1 MSIKQLHQL
10 LPGESAQIISFHK
23 DLTLQ
28 SRLVEMGILP
38 GVEIRLLKKGP
49 FNGPIEIKVRCY
61 EVAIRYNDAMQ
72 INVSLILI

>member
-10 LPGESAQIISFHK
+10 LPGESAQIMSFHK

-61 EVAIRYNDAMQ
+61 ELALRYKDAMQ
-72 INVSLILI
+72 INVS

>member
-10 LPGESAQIISFHK
+10 LPGESAQIISFHE

-38 GVEIRLLKKGP
+38 GVEIRLVKKGP

-61 EVAIRYNDAMQ
+61 EVALRYKDAMQ
-72 INVSLILI
+72 INVS

>member
-1 MSIKQLHQL
+1 MSIKQLHEL

-49 FNGPIEIKVRCY
+49 FNGPIEIKVRSY
-61 EVAIRYNDAMQ
+61 EVAIRYKDAMK
-72 INVSLILI
+72 INVS

>member
-23 DLTLQ
+23 DLILQ

-38 GVEIRLLKKGP
+38 GVEIRFLKKGP
-49 FNGPIEIKVRCY
+49 FNGPIEIKVRGY
-61 EVAIRYNDAMQ
+61 EVALRYKNAMQ
-72 INVSLILI
+72 INVS

>member
-61 EVAIRYNDAMQ
+61 EVAVRYKDATQ
-72 INVSLILI
+72 INVS

>member
-38 GVEIRLLKKGP
+38 GVEFRLLKKGP
-49 FNGPIEIKVRCY
+49 FKGPIEIKVRCY
-61 EVAIRYNDAMQ
+61 EIALRYKDAMQ
-72 INVSLILI
+72 INVS

>member
-1 MSIKQLHQL
+1 MSIKQLHKL

-61 EVAIRYNDAMQ
+61 EVAIRYKDAMQ
-72 INVSLILI
+72 INVS

>member
-38 GVEIRLLKKGP
+38 GVESRLLKKGP

-61 EVAIRYNDAMQ
+61 EVALRYKDAMQ
-72 INVSLILI
+72 INVS

>member
-49 FNGPIEIKVRCY
+49 FNGPI
-61 EVAIRYNDAMQ
+61 
-72 INVSLILI
+72 

>member
-38 GVEIRLLKKGP
+38 GVEIRLLKMGP

-61 EVAIRYNDAMQ
+61 EVALRYKDAMQ
-72 INVSLILI
+72 INVS

>member
-1 MSIKQLHQL
+1 MSIKPLHKL

-38 GVEIRLLKKGP
+38 GVEVRVLKKGP
-49 FNGPIEIKVRCY
+49 FNGPIEIKVRCS
-61 EVAIRYNDAMQ
+61 ELALRYNDAMQ
-72 INVSLILI
+72 INVS

>member
-1 MSIKQLHQL
+1 MSIRQLHEL

-49 FNGPIEIKVRCY
+49 FNGPIEIKVRSY
-61 EVAIRYNDAMQ
+61 EVAIRYKDAMK
-72 INVSLILI
+72 INVS

>member
-1 MSIKQLHQL
+1 MSIKQLHEL

-49 FNGPIEIKVRCY
+49 FNGPIKLKVRSY
-61 EVAIRYNDAMQ
+61 EVAIRYKDAMK
-72 INVSLILI
+72 INVS

>member
-28 SRLVEMGILP
+28 SRLVEMGVLP
-38 GVEIRLLKKGP
+38 GVEIRILKKGP

-61 EVAIRYNDAMQ
+61 EVALRYKDAMQ
-72 INVSLILI
+72 INVS

>member
-38 GVEIRLLKKGP
+38 GVDIRLLKKTP

-61 EVAIRYNDAMQ
+61 EVALRYKDAMQ
-72 INVSLILI
+72 INVS

>member
-10 LPGESAQIISFHK
+10 LPGESAQMISFHK
-23 DLTLQ
+23 DFTLQ

-38 GVEIRLLKKGP
+38 GVEIRLMKKGP

-61 EVAIRYNDAMQ
+61 EVAIRYKDAMQ
-72 INVSLILI
+72 INVS

>member
-1 MSIKQLHQL
+1 MSIKQLHEL

-38 GVEIRLLKKGP
+38 GVDIRLLKKGP
-49 FNGPIEIKVRCY
+49 FNGPIEIKVRSY
-61 EVAIRYNDAMQ
+61 EVAIRYKDAMK
-72 INVSLILI
+72 INVS

>member
-1 MSIKQLHQL
+1 MSIKQLHEL
-10 LPGESAQIISFHK
+10 HPGESAQIISFHK

-49 FNGPIEIKVRCY
+49 FNGPIEIKVRSY
-61 EVAIRYNDAMQ
+61 EVAIRYKDAMK
-72 INVSLILI
+72 INVS

>member
-38 GVEIRLLKKGP
+38 GVEIRLLKKEP

-61 EVAIRYNDAMQ
+61 EVALRYKDAMQ
-72 INVSLILI
+72 INVS

>member
-23 DLTLQ
+23 DLILQ

-49 FNGPIEIKVRCY
+49 FNGPLEIKVRCY
-61 EVAIRYNDAMQ
+61 EVALRYKDAMH
-72 INVSLILI
+72 INVS

>member
-49 FNGPIEIKVRCY
+49 LNGPIEIKVRCY
-61 EVAIRYNDAMQ
+61 EVAIRYKDAMQ
-72 INVSLILI
+72 INVS

>member
-1 MSIKQLHQL
+1 MSIKKLHQL

-61 EVAIRYNDAMQ
+61 EVALRYKDAMQ
-72 INVSLILI
+72 INVS

>member
-10 LPGESAQIISFHK
+10 LPDESAQIISFHK

-38 GVEIRLLKKGP
+38 GVEIRILKKGL
-49 FNGPIEIKVRCY
+49 FNGPIGIKVRGY
-61 EVAIRYNDAMQ
+61 EVALRYKDAMH
-72 INVSLILI
+72 INVS

>member
-10 LPGESAQIISFHK
+10 LPGASAQIISFHK

-38 GVEIRLLKKGP
+38 GVDIRLLKKAP

-61 EVAIRYNDAMQ
+61 EVALRYKDAMQ
-72 INVSLILI
+72 INVS

>member
-61 EVAIRYNDAMQ
+61 EVTIRYKDAMQ
-72 INVSLILI
+72 INVS

>member
-38 GVEIRLLKKGP
+38 GVEVRVLKKGP

-61 EVAIRYNDAMQ
+61 ELALRYKDAMQ
-72 INVSLILI
+72 INVS

>member
-1 MSIKQLHQL
+1 MSIKPLHKL

-49 FNGPIEIKVRCY
+49 FNGPIEIKVRSY
-61 EVAIRYNDAMQ
+61 EVAIRYKDAMK
-72 INVSLILI
+72 INVS

>member
-1 MSIKQLHQL
+1 MSIKPLHKL

-38 GVEIRLLKKGP
+38 GVEVRVLKKGP

-61 EVAIRYNDAMQ
+61 ELALRYKDAMR
-72 INVSLILI
+72 INVS

>member
-28 SRLVEMGILP
+28 SRLVEMGIVP
-38 GVEIRLLKKGP
+38 GVDIRLLKKTP

-61 EVAIRYNDAMQ
+61 EVALRYKDAMQ
-72 INVSLILI
+72 INVS